1 MKLLLLLVLA
11 TFSCVSAKDM
21 LRKPTVGEQ
30 ICQVACQRIGG
41 EYHNM
46 TEQPRNCYCV
56 FQMPDYAAQEQK
68 RSTGGTVYAY

>member
-11 TFSCVSAKDM
+11 TFSCAVP

-30 ICQVACQRIGG
+30 ICQVACQRIDGD
-41 EYHNM
+41 YHNM

-56 FQMPDYAAQEQK
+56 FQMPDYAAQERPATKQP
-68 RSTGGTVYAY
+68 GTVYAY